1 MDFILGLIYGIFAQL
16 FTFIQLQ
23 GQFKYTWMS
32 QNPIIMAM
40 FGFPLSLLYL
50 TSVKHMVTYFDGNL
64 WPSRLVGFAIGII
77 VFTLM
82 SWTWFK
88 EPISLKTGIC
98 LILSLMILG
107 VQTFW
112 K

>member
-1 MDFILGLIYGIFAQL
+1 M
-16 FTFIQLQ
+16 QLQ
-23 GQFKYTWMS
+23 GQFKYTWMN

-40 FGFPLSLLYL
+40 LGFPLSLLYIM
-50 TSVKHMVTYFDGNL
+50 SVKHMVTYFDGNL
-64 WPSRLVGFAIGII
+64 WPSRLVGFAVGII
-77 VFTLM
+77 VFTIM

>member
-1 MDFILGLIYGIFAQL
+1 MDFILGLIYGILAQL

-50 TSVKHMVTYFDGNL
+50 ISVKHMVTYFDGNL

-98 LILSLMILG
+98 LMLSLIILG

>member
-77 VFTLM
+77 VFTIM

>member
-1 MDFILGLIYGIFAQL
+1 MDFILGLIYGILAQL

-98 LILSLMILG
+98 LMLSLIILG